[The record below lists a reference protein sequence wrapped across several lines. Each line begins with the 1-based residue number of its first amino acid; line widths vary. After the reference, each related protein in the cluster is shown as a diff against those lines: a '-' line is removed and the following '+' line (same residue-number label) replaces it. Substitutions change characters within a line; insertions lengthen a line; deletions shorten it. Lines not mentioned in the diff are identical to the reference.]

1 MNKDIMKDTGVGL
14 FFIMLSLLYLL
25 GTSRITSFSPFGN
38 RGLDSQSVPQ
48 MLGAL
53 MCVLA
58 LFQVILTVQKNKR
71 DISSVARKN
80 DAARENTKGG
90 VQKGKGAKKPSLVTL
105 GSVGLL
111 IAYVLVY
118 QKLGFVLST
127 CAYLL
132 AAITLLTPPEK
143 RGKMIKFIIPFSI
156 AVSFSVYF
164 IFTKYLTLFLPR
176 GILG

>member
-1 MNKDIMKDTGVGL
+1 MNKGIMKNTGVGI
-14 FFIMLSLLYLL
+14 FFIMFALIYLL

-38 RGLDSQSVPQ
+38 RGLDSQSIPQ

-53 MCVLA
+53 MCALA
-58 LFQVILTVQKNKR
+58 LLQVVLTMQKNKR
-71 DISSVARKN
+71 EMSAAAEKN
-80 DAARENTKGG
+80 DAAREDAKERVPKGNGTK
-90 VQKGKGAKKPSLVTL
+90 KLSPVTL

-118 QKLGFVLST
+118 QRLGFVLST

-156 AVSFSVYF
+156 VVSCSVYF
-164 IFTKYLTLFLPR
+164 IFTKYLTLFLPS